1 MKSFLSVL
9 FRCFVVHKKRKRKL
23 TTTFLNGKKRKKE
36 REKEEEEEEGERSL
50 DRPRRGRDWCRE
62 KTMKAAVVDAEMER
76 LNFGPTKIWTG
87 LVVHH
92 KDIFVSH
99 VLPKLNMTDRF
110 FFARANTESFDV
122 LAYAGVDVSKLGL
135 TVDEC
140 SSISTLEWAWNDMPW
155 GKKFEDG
162 TVMDQAWFCSE
173 VAGTNKLELL
183 KWAREV
189 KHCEWDE
196 ETIKVAAIKGNLEIL
211 KYCFSNGCPYE
222 EK

>member
-36 REKEEEEEEGERSL
+36 REKEEQEEEGERSL

-110 FFARANTESFDV
+110 FLCKGE
-122 LAYAGVDVSKLGL
+122 Y
-135 TVDEC
+135 
-140 SSISTLEWAWNDMPW
+140 
-155 GKKFEDG
+155 
-162 TVMDQAWFCSE
+162 
-173 VAGTNKLELL
+173 
-183 KWAREV
+183 RE
-189 KHCEWDE
+189 
-196 ETIKVAAIKGNLEIL
+196 
-211 KYCFSNGCPYE
+211 F
-222 EK
+222 